1 MICRMQAQKCA
12 IQYYLETEAAS
23 PKGVDR
29 HGWDLELQRLEAME
43 AALAAVPKN
52 GALSAG

>member
-12 IQYYLETEAAS
+12 IQYYLETEATS
-23 PKGVDR
+23 PKDVDR